1 MFNVFPDKTT
11 LLESPVLISKPLR
24 KNLNI
29 FRLKRFSTRLSGKA
43 LFLLLPLHQHYKR
56 PLSLVLS
63 SETQSSKNPAHKC
76 FRRLASSCEF
86 QRNLHLVPGFQRR
99 GQSAYL
105 YIYTRARESVWD
117 DGGGV
122 CRLAVKRKGAKAPPD
137 ARLRAALTK
146 AGRRLDG
153 RFTYTRRDDGGGFF
167 FRFFVSR
174 ALTYACVYIMRARLC
189 IMCLCIHGMHS

>member
-105 YIYTRARESVWD
+105 YIYPRTRERLRRRRRRVQACGEKEGGKSSSGREITRRADKGRAPTWRAIYLYATRRRWRFLFPLF
-117 DGGGV
+117 
-122 CRLAVKRKGAKAPPD
+122 RLA
-137 ARLRAALTK
+137 RAHVCLCVYY
-146 AGRRLDG
+146 AGSSVYYVSM
-153 RFTYTRRDDGGGFF
+153 YTR
-167 FRFFVSR
+167 
-174 ALTYACVYIMRARLC
+174 YA
-189 IMCLCIHGMHS
+189 